1 MSGYFLVCGERRM
14 CEEQRQY
21 TMNRVLFFLC
31 RLRPCCVPMETL
43 LQQAA
48 AAG

>member
-1 MSGYFLVCGERRM
+1 MACYFLVWGEGRM

-21 TMNRVLFFLC
+21 TLYRVLFFLC